1 MALQVKKILK
11 KLDLIESFT
20 TELDIQKDDFIK
32 ELKNQVEE
40 ANIGLFLFS
49 SSFIEVF
56 SSSNKK
62 FKGQVKD
69 GYFKIRKRLSFS
81 DMNHS
86 SIIASG
92 SFKQKNDKLVIETE
106 IMGFYGLKFFIY
118 GYVLIMILIL
128 SIILFFM
135 FYIFMAD
142 NIELTVKFIAVFF
155 LFLQLLFAI
164 GFPYLLF
171 TQSMNSLKDDI
182 KNLFYHMQKK
192 Q

>member
-20 TELDIQKDDFIK
+20 TELDIQKDDFIE

-40 ANIGLFLFS
+40 ANIGLFSFS
-49 SSFIEVF
+49 SSFFEVF

-86 SIIASG
+86 SIIARG
-92 SFKQKNDKLVIETE
+92 SFKQKNNKLVIETE

-118 GYVLIMILIL
+118 GYVMVIILIL

-135 FYIFMAD
+135 FDIFTAD
-142 NIELTVKFIAVFF
+142 NMELTVKFITVFF
-155 LFLQLLFAI
+155 SFFTTVIYDRISISVIYPKYELF
-164 GFPYLLF
+164 
-171 TQSMNSLKDDI
+171 
-182 KNLFYHMQKK
+182 KK
-192 Q
+192 